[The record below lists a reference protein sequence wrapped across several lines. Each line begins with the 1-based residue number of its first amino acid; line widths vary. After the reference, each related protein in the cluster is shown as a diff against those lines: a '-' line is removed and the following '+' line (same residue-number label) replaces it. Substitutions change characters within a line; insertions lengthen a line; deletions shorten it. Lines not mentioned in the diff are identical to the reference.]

1 MNIQALLSQLSTEDK
16 IRLCSGK
23 DFWHLESFP
32 QYDIPE
38 IMVTDGPH
46 GLRKQIEKS
55 DQLGIADSYP
65 SVCYPTASLSGCSWD
80 KELLYQLGQHLAQ
93 EAINQK
99 VSVILGPGVN
109 IKRHPLCGRNF
120 EYFSEDPLLSGLLA
134 SSFINGVQSLG
145 IGTSL
150 KHFAANNQE
159 NHRLSSSSNV
169 DQRALREIYLKPFE
183 LAVKLSQPWTIM
195 CSYNRINGVYSSS
208 NPWLLKTVLREE
220 WGFDGLVMSD
230 WGAAHQRD
238 IDIAAGL
245 DLEMPGNQQFYL
257 NQVKQAIHDGT
268 LKMED
273 LDRCVL
279 NVLNLIKKAEPS
291 LSQEVKLETQVHRDF
306 ARKVAQQSIVL
317 LKNDDH
323 LLPLDPSHKILVLGE
338 LAQKARFQGSGSSQV
353 HPIQVESLLDG
364 LKQSNIAFE
373 YREAYSCHKSD
384 DMSLIEAATQDIS
397 SDQKVIVFIGLTE
410 DLESEGFDR
419 LDLNLPHAHNA
430 LVNAVLE
437 KTKNIVVVLAGG
449 APCLMPWA
457 TQVPAILNG
466 YLPGEA
472 GGPALVD
479 ILFGSVNPCG
489 KLAETFP
496 LTYESVPSSKTYGK
510 EKQQVN
516 YRESIFVGYRYFDSA
531 QIEVLFPF
539 GHGLS
544 YSEFSYRDLSYVE
557 NVISFTLT
565 NNGNMTGSEIVQI
578 YISNKT
584 KANFFASHELKAF
597 EKITLKP
604 GESKVVH
611 MSLDPSAFEYFD
623 LSLQRFVCAQGEYEL
638 QVGSSS
644 RDIRLSLMFNLIT
657 PQAQHIDK
665 GWHKTWYDHLQGYPT
680 DQDFK
685 FVYEKDILSDQPIKP
700 GSFTIDSTLD
710 DMRDTLAGKLMRIMS
725 KRMLMKAGHFTKSDI
740 ESNHFKMMMSFVMN
754 TPLRSTM
761 LLSQG
766 ALSESLAY
774 GIVDLANNHYIK
786 GIQKISQKKN

>member
-1 MNIQALLSQLSTEDK
+1 MNVQALLSQLSTEDK

-23 DFWHLESFP
+23 DFWHLESFSELG
-32 QYDIPE
+32 IPE

-46 GLRKQIEKS
+46 GLRKQLEKS

-65 SVCYPTASLSGCSWD
+65 SVCYPTASLSACSWD

-93 EAINQK
+93 EAIDQK

-109 IKRHPLCGRNF
+109 IKRNPLCGRNF

-145 IGTSL
+145 VGTSL

-195 CSYNRINGVYSSS
+195 CSYNMIDGIYSSS
-208 NPWLLKTVLREE
+208 NPWLLKTVLRNE
-220 WGFDGLVMSD
+220 WGFKGLVMSD
-230 WGAAHQRD
+230 WGAAHQRE

-257 NQVKQAIHDGT
+257 TQVTQALQDGS

-273 LDRCVL
+273 LDRCAL
-279 NVLNLIKKAEPS
+279 NVLNLIKKAKPA
-291 LSQEVKLETQVHRDF
+291 LSQKFKPDPQVHRDF

-317 LKNDDH
+317 LKNKDQ
-323 LLPLDPSHKILVLGE
+323 LLPLDPNQKILVLGE

-364 LKQSNIAFE
+364 LKQSNIDFE
-373 YREAYSCHKSD
+373 YRAAYSCRKSD
-384 DMSLIEAATQDIS
+384 DGSLIEEATQDIVTN
-397 SDQKVIVFIGLTE
+397 QKVIVFIGLTE

-419 LDLNLPHAHNA
+419 LDLNLPWAHNA

-437 KTKNIVVVLAGG
+437 KTKNVVVVLAGG
-449 APCLMPWA
+449 ASCLMPWA
-457 TQVPAILNG
+457 SQAPAILNG

-479 ILFGSVNPCG
+479 ILYGKVNPSG

-496 LTYESVPSSKTYGK
+496 LSYESVPSFESYGK

-531 QIEVLFPF
+531 KADVLFPF

-544 YSEFSYRDLSYVE
+544 YCEFSYKDLSYVE
-557 NVISFTLT
+557 NVISFTLINT
-565 NNGNMTGSEIVQI
+565 GNILGSEIVQI
-578 YISNKT
+578 YVGNKT
-584 KANFFASHELKAF
+584 KAHFFASHELKAF
-597 EKITLKP
+597 EKITLKAN
-604 GESKVVH
+604 ESKVIH
-611 MSLDPSAFEYFD
+611 MSLDPSVFEYFD
-623 LSLQRFVCAQGEYEL
+623 LSLQRFVCAEGEYEL

-644 RDIRLSLMFNLIT
+644 RDIRLAMTFNLVTQQI
-657 PQAQHIDK
+657 QHIEN

-685 FVYEKDILSDQPIKP
+685 FGYEKDILKDRLIKA

-710 DMRDTLAGKLMRIMS
+710 DMRDTLAGKLMKIMS
-725 KRMLMKAGHFTKSDI
+725 KRMLMKAGHFTKADVD
-740 ESNHFKMMMSFVMN
+740 SNHFKMMISFVMN

-766 ALSESLAY
+766 ALSEARAY

-786 GIQKISQKKN
+786 GIKRITKKE